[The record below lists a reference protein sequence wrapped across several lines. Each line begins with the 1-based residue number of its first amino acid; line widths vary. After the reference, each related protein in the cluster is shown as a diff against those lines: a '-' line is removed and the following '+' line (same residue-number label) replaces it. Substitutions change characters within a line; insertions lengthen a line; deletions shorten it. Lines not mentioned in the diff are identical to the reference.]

1 MVRGYAVAYGIGTP
15 YDHRHLLDNKQSSLV
30 IRDLRKSC
38 TLFSC
43 KRRVYVSVT
52 MSK

>member
-1 MVRGYAVAYGIGTP
+1 MVRGYAIAYGIGTP
-15 YDHRHLLDNKQSSLV
+15 YDHRHLLDYKQSSLV

-38 TLFSC
+38 PLFCC
-43 KRRVYVSVT
+43 KCRVYVSLT